1 MTSSKE
7 HGINI
12 STSVIISWIGIATFI
27 WLFAEPLFI
36 STMSAALADDIK
48 QTVDQAVAPINGAFI
63 ALLQRDINATTREIA
78 ALQFRQRR
86 HQDWTSEDA
95 AHLVDKQLELKA
107 LEAAKDSLEAS

>member
-1 MTSSKE
+1 MASNKE

-12 STSVIISWIGIATFI
+12 STSVIISWLTIGTFA
-27 WLFAEPLFI
+27 WLFAEPLLV
-36 STMSAALADDIK
+36 SAVSSALAEDIK

-86 HQDWTSEDA
+86 QQDWTSKDA
-95 AHLVDKQLELKA
+95 TYLADKQLELKA
-107 LEAAKDSLEAS
+107 LEAAKASLEAD